1 MASQKSTRGAIDR
14 QGLGTT
20 GSEMNIDTITSTLRN
35 AFASL
40 VGYPPVISE
49 WLTRRLEG

>member
-1 MASQKSTRGAIDR
+1 
-14 QGLGTT
+14 
-20 GSEMNIDTITSTLRN
+20 MNVSTITSTLRN

-40 VGYPPVISE
+40 VGYPPVMSG